1 MRSGDIVKLTI
12 EDVLNRTDLNI
23 IQTKTGNILHLPMIS
38 EVKSAIDDYLSV
50 RPELQTDIVFI
61 NAYAPY
67 NPITTSTIRAALGKY
82 ISLAGIDS
90 GNRKRGPHALRAS
103 LASSMVNNDISYETV
118 RKVLGHSSNSAI
130 KHYARIDIE
139 NLRKYSLTPPPP
151 SDRFFDFLHG
161 EVE

>member
-1 MRSGDIVKLTI
+1 M
-12 EDVLNRTDLNI
+12 
-23 IQTKTGNILHLPMIS
+23 
-38 EVKSAIDDYLSV
+38 
-50 RPELQTDIVFI
+50 VFI

-67 NPITTSTIRAALGKY
+67 NPVTTSTIRAALRKY
-82 ISLAGIDS
+82 ISLAGIDY

-118 RKVLGHSSNSAI
+118 RKVLGHSSKSAI

-151 SDRFFDFLHG
+151 SGRFFDFLHG